1 MYATEYPYAGLILPD
16 ARDLD
21 PRPYLNAARRV
32 LAKLDPHPN
41 GGSRLN
47 DKADTVRGGYF
58 GLRVTPQED
67 SDYGPRMVLEVVTST
82 GTPTEDEAAAQIL
95 SDTVLSAL
103 KESPADIIEWYSP
116 DVLLD
121 VEDFIRLRS
130 YVSPKRS
137 RIKPTPIAPAVEQVQ
152 RPEPARLDTA
162 WESPEDVADA
172 LILGAMDE
180 DQDRD
185 TLANLYHQTD
195 ASEPPAETPAAQDDD
210 MTPGQSSRMSAAG
223 WLIAAIVSIVSL
235 PVGIAMFIIGIFRGM
250 DFRLV
255 SQVMIVT
262 ILFTVLYNT
271 DRLSLVLR
279 QVMQ

>member
-16 ARDLD
+16 AQDLD

-47 DKADTVRGGYF
+47 ETADTVNGGFF

-67 SDYGPRMVLEVVTST
+67 SDYGPRMVLEVVTSE

-121 VEDFIRLRS
+121 AEDFVRLRS
-130 YVSPKRS
+130 YVSPKRG
-137 RIKPTPIAPAVEQVQ
+137 RIKPSVPTPAEQTKVL
-152 RPEPARLDTA
+152 PEPAPLPEPISETLVLNDQFREEPLERDILTELYETSEHALTSPDTA
-162 WESPEDVADA
+162 AEIDPS
-172 LILGAMDE
+172 
-180 DQDRD
+180 DQ
-185 TLANLYHQTD
+185 AK
-195 ASEPPAETPAAQDDD
+195 
-210 MTPGQSSRMSAAG
+210 SSRMSAAG
-223 WLIAAIVSIVSL
+223 WLMASIVALVSF
-235 PVGIAMFIIGIFRGM
+235 PVGVAMFIIGLYRGM

-255 SQVMIVT
+255 SQVMVVT
-262 ILFTVLYNT
+262 ILFAVLYNT
-271 DRLSLVLR
+271 DRLNLVLR
-279 QVMQ
+279 QVLQ

>member
-16 ARDLD
+16 AQDLD

-47 DKADTVRGGYF
+47 DTADTVRGGFF

-67 SDYGPRMVLEVVTST
+67 SDYGPRMVLEVVTSE

-103 KESPADIIEWYSP
+103 KDSPADIIEWYSP

-121 VEDFIRLRS
+121 AEDFVRLRS
-130 YVSPKRS
+130 YVSPKRG
-137 RIKPTPIAPAVEQVQ
+137 RVNPTQPTPPVET
-152 RPEPARLDTA
+152 RTLPEPAPL
-162 WESPEDVADA
+162 
-172 LILGAMDE
+172 
-180 DQDRD
+180 
-185 TLANLYHQTD
+185 
-195 ASEPPAETPAAQDDD
+195 SEPITETLVLGDHFEEQPLERDILTELYDTTEDELAAPAA
-210 MTPGQSSRMSAAG
+210 TPEPEVSDQAQTSRLSAAS
-223 WLIAAIVSIVSL
+223 WLIAAIVAIISF
-235 PVGIAMFIIGIFRGM
+235 PVGVAMFIIGLYRGM

-255 SQVMIVT
+255 SQVMVVT
-262 ILFTVLYNT
+262 ILFAVLYNT
-271 DRLSLVLR
+271 DRLNLVLR
-279 QVMQ
+279 QVLQ

>member
-16 ARDLD
+16 AQDLD

-47 DKADTVRGGYF
+47 DTADTVRGGFF

-67 SDYGPRMVLEVVTST
+67 SDYGPRMVLEVVTSE

-103 KESPADIIEWYSP
+103 KDSPADIIEWYSP

-121 VEDFIRLRS
+121 AEDFVRLRS
-130 YVSPKRS
+130 YVSPKRG
-137 RIKPTPIAPAVEQVQ
+137 RVNPTQP
-152 RPEPARLDTA
+152 T
-162 WESPEDVADA
+162 
-172 LILGAMDE
+172 
-180 DQDRD
+180 
-185 TLANLYHQTD
+185 
-195 ASEPPAETPAAQDDD
+195 PPAETRTLPEPAPLSEPITETLVLGDHFEEQPLERDILTELYDTTEDELAAPAA
-210 MTPGQSSRMSAAG
+210 TPEPEVSDQAQTSRLSAAS
-223 WLIAAIVSIVSL
+223 WLIAAIVAIISF
-235 PVGIAMFIIGIFRGM
+235 PVGVAMFIIGLYRGM

-255 SQVMIVT
+255 SQVMVVT
-262 ILFTVLYNT
+262 ILFAVLYNT
-271 DRLSLVLR
+271 DRLNLVLR
-279 QVMQ
+279 QVLQ